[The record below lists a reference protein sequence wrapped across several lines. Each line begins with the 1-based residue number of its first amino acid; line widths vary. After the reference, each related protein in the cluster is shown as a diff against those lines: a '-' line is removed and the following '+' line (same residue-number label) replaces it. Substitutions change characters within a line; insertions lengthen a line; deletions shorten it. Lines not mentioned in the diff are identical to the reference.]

1 MKYLDVCSEIIFH
14 VLIWKSCASQ
24 SFLLLRLLKKV
35 AISLGKIY
43 AKKPGIQ
50 AQQYLNYKYYKTY
63 VTRRLLLSFQG
74 SRTMNPTGHRWEQ
87 SKTSLHFIGFILL
100 LWYEVKTQA
109 IQNAQ
114 QGNSCTPVPSL
125 RDHLHIICCK
135 IRIRGSLLPLSFK
148 FIFLLLC
155 FSWYILNWCPLL

>member
-43 AKKPGIQ
+43 AKKPGSQ

-74 SRTMNPTGHRWEQ
+74 SRTMNPTGIDGSRVKLP
-87 SKTSLHFIGFILL
+87 SISLVLFCFCDMKLRPKLYKMLNRETHALQCL
-100 LWYEVKTQA
+100 LWGTIYISFVAKLESGA
-109 IQNAQ
+109 LC
-114 QGNSCTPVPSL
+114 SLSPSNL
-125 RDHLHIICCK
+125 YFCCYV
-135 IRIRGSLLPLSFK
+135 
-148 FIFLLLC
+148 FLGT
-155 FSWYILNWCPLL
+155 F